1 MNRSNL
7 LLAAAAAASV
17 LFLGSVFPGCG
28 ADEEEEERETLEPSP
43 LPVTASEA
51 RVDTLFEV
59 INATGRV
66 ESRRTQALT
75 AQIQGQVV
83 QAPLRDGQAFSAGD
97 VVFRVASGEYSA
109 NLASASSAYRSA
121 QVLYDF
127 ECENYQGELTEDV
140 RRMLRQTTGL
150 EQAQASLSRA
160 GAQYANSAIRAGFDG
175 VVASVSA
182 REGMT
187 VYPGTPLGE
196 LVDPGSLQVRIE
208 LDERQLARC
217 TQGGPA
223 FVTVPSL
230 NDTTV
235 AGTVFSVSPVVD
247 PSYRAGTVMVEIP
260 EVVNLRPG
268 ATARTEIVVSVSPEV
283 LVIPEEAIL
292 IRDNRTMVFVV
303 EDGKASWRY
312 VTVGARGRGRASITE
327 GVAEGDL
334 VITGGH
340 YSLAHEAPVAV
351 MN

>member
-1 MNRSNL
+1 MKRFNRLSAS
-7 LLAAAAAASV
+7 AAAAG
-17 LFLGSVFPGCG
+17 LFLGILFAGCG
-28 ADEEEEERETLEPSP
+28 AGGEEAVREAMEPSP

-51 RVDTLFEV
+51 WVDTLFEV

-66 ESRRTQALT
+66 ESRRTQVLT

-97 VVFRVASGEYSA
+97 VVFRVASGEHSA

-121 QVLYDF
+121 QALYDF

-160 GAQYANSAIRAGFDG
+160 GAQYANSAVRAGFDG
-175 VVASVSA
+175 VVASVSV

-187 VYPGTPLGE
+187 VYPGVPMGE
-196 LVDPGSLQVRIE
+196 LVDPGALQVRVE

-217 TQGGPA
+217 FQGGLA

-235 AGTVFSVSPVVD
+235 TGTVFSVSPVVN

-260 EVVNLRPG
+260 EVTNLRPG
-268 ATARTEIVVSVSPEV
+268 ATARTEIVVSVNSDV

-292 IRDNRTMVFVV
+292 VRDNRTMVFVV
-303 EDGKASWRY
+303 EEGKALWKY
-312 VTVGARGRGRASITE
+312 VTVGARGRGLASITE
-327 GVAEGDL
+327 GISEGDL